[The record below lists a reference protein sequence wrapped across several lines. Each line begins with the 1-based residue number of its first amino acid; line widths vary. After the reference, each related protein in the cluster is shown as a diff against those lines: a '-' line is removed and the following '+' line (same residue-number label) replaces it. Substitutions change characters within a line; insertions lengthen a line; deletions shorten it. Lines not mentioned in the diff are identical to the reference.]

1 LFPFWGGG
9 SLVPPPGGGG
19 GGGGAVT
26 VNSAGGT
33 PAGSS
38 SALQYNNA
46 GVFGGTYNGTTG
58 LTWNGGNL
66 ANTESI
72 NGITAAYNFQNTSTG
87 TSAQSYFQI
96 QNSANNF
103 NLGLTGTGFTGTALT
118 GGPTGQQGFISV
130 TGNNPLVF
138 GVNGNMVGEFT
149 STGLNGAAIGPTTA
163 NTGAFT
169 TVTASGT
176 ASFGT
181 SSDASPWEVLIHGA
195 TKGVRVTTSSTGT
208 DIAGVD
214 NTGSASYQPL
224 TVDGSTVAIANSG
237 TTIATFSSTAGL
249 SLSKTI
255 AGSTG
260 AQTQNTITGE
270 VQFAGA
276 ATSLVVTNSLCSSTS
291 IITAT
296 ICTNDATAVLGS
308 VVKASGSFTINMKT
322 APTGTTLVDYR
333 ITN

>member
-1 LFPFWGGG
+1 
-9 SLVPPPGGGG
+9 
-19 GGGGAVT
+19 
-26 VNSAGGT
+26 
-33 PAGSS
+33 
-38 SALQYNNA
+38 
-46 GVFGGTYNGTTG
+46 
-58 LTWNGGNL
+58 
-66 ANTESI
+66 
-72 NGITAAYNFQNTSTG
+72 
-87 TSAQSYFQI
+87 
-96 QNSANNF
+96 
-103 NLGLTGTGFTGTALT
+103 
-118 GGPTGQQGFISV
+118 
-130 TGNNPLVF
+130 
-138 GVNGNMVGEFT
+138 
-149 STGLNGAAIGPTTA
+149 
-163 NTGAFT
+163 
-169 TVTASGT
+169 
-176 ASFGT
+176 
-181 SSDASPWEVLIHGA
+181 
-195 TKGVRVTTSSTGT
+195 
-208 DIAGVD
+208 
-214 NTGSASYQPL
+214 
-224 TVDGSTVAIANSG
+224 VDGSTLAIANSG